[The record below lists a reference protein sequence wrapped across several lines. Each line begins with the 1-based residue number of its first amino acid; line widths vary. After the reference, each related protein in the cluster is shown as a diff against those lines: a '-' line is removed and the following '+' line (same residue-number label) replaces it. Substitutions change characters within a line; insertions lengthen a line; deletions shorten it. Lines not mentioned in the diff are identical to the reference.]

1 MRINE
6 LAKEIGKTNKEL
18 IEFVR
23 KNGEEVSSHANKITE
38 EMVAKVK
45 AAFATNVDTSK
56 SEEKKEE
63 VQKKKVTAVFRPQ
76 NAKQKSSTSSDEKK
90 AGKYINVSKKET
102 NSIDKDEEKA
112 IDKTETLPK
121 K

>member
-45 AAFATNVDTSK
+45 DRKMPNKNPLQAVM
-56 SEEKKEE
+56 
-63 VQKKKVTAVFRPQ
+63 KKKPV
-76 NAKQKSSTSSDEKK
+76 N
-90 AGKYINVSKKET
+90 I
-102 NSIDKDEEKA
+102 
-112 IDKTETLPK
+112 
-121 K
+121 

>member
-56 SEEKKEE
+56 SDEKKE
-63 VQKKKVTAVFRPQ
+63 
-76 NAKQKSSTSSDEKK
+76 
-90 AGKYINVSKKET
+90 
-102 NSIDKDEEKA
+102 
-112 IDKTETLPK
+112 
-121 K
+121 